1 MTLEDFVTHALRAA
15 VAAGARAADAV
26 AVESDGSGVSVR
38 LGEIEK
44 VSEAR
49 ERRIGLRAFVDRSSA
64 VLSTA
69 DLSPRSVERLAEDA
83 VACAKVTAP
92 DPAAGLP
99 APGEVCPT
107 PPPDLGLYDSS
118 GEQLSTA
125 ARIDLAKRAEAA
137 ALGADP
143 AISNS
148 EGAEFS
154 SGAARV
160 AYGNTLGFLGAYE
173 GSSFSLHVVPVANR
187 DGGMQRDYWYT
198 AARRFDRLE
207 AAESVGRT
215 AARRTLRRLGAR
227 KVATCRVPIV
237 FDPEAAA
244 TLVRHLAAAV
254 SGSAIYRGTSFLRD
268 KLGEAIAAPELS
280 VHDDGTM
287 PGALG
292 SRPFDGEGL
301 PTRKT
306 VVVDRGVLRSY
317 LLDCYSARKLGL
329 KSTGN
334 AARSIGEAPSVA
346 PTNLFVLPGAHTP
359 EQIIASVPRGLYVT
373 ELIGFGIN
381 PVTGDYSRG
390 AVGLWIEGGEFA
402 HPVEEVTIAGN
413 LLEMYGAIDMLG
425 NDLTFRGSISAPTL
439 RIASMTVAGA

>member
-1 MTLEDFVTHALRAA
+1 MTLEDIVADTLRAA

-26 AVESDGSGVSVR
+26 AVESDGAGVNVR

-44 VSEAR
+44 VVEAR
-49 ERRIGLRAFVDRSSA
+49 EKRIGLRAFVGQSSA

-69 DLSPRSVERLAEDA
+69 DLSPGSLERLARDA

-99 APGEVCPT
+99 APREVCAT
-107 PPPDLGLYDSS
+107 PPDLGLYDARA
-118 GEQLSTA
+118 EELSTA

-137 ALGADP
+137 ALEVDP

-154 SGAARV
+154 SGTARV
-160 AYGNTLGFLGAYE
+160 AYGNSQGFLGVYE
-173 GSSFSLHVVPVANR
+173 GSSFSLHVVPVATR
-187 DGGMQRDYWYT
+187 DGSMQRDYWYT
-198 AARRFDRLE
+198 AGRRFDRLE
-207 AAESVGRT
+207 PAQNVGRT

-227 KVATCRVPIV
+227 KISTCRVPIV
-237 FDPEAAA
+237 FDPETAA

-268 KLGEAIAAPELS
+268 KLGESVASRELS
-280 VHDDGTM
+280 VHDDGTI

-292 SRPFDGEGL
+292 SKPFDGEGL

-329 KSTGN
+329 QSTGN
-334 AARSIGEAPSVA
+334 ASRSIGEAPSVA
-346 PTNLFVLPGAHTP
+346 STNLFVLPGTHTP
-359 EQIIASVPRGLYVT
+359 EEIIASVGRGLYVT

-390 AVGLWIEGGEFA
+390 AVGLWIERGELT

-413 LLEMYGAIDMLG
+413 LLEMFRAIDMLG
-425 NDLTFRGSISAPTL
+425 NDLTFRGAISAPTL
-439 RIASMTVAGA
+439 RIADMTVAGA